1 MSAAVVSTRQEL
13 ESILASA
20 TPGLVPTMGALHD
33 GHLAL
38 IRRAVAENSATV
50 VSDFVNPTQFHDPGD
65 LARYPRD
72 LTRDAAL
79 AASTGVDIVFAPS
92 HETIYPAGFDTT
104 VEVGDLSRRWE
115 GERRP
120 GHFRGVATVVAILLG
135 LVRPGRAYFG
145 EKDYQQLQIIRQMHR
160 DLALPG
166 EIIGCPTV
174 RDADG
179 LALSSRNARLSRADR
194 SLALAIP
201 ASMAAVA
208 NAVASGERDVAR
220 LEEVGR
226 GVLASPGVAID
237 YLAIVDGATLD
248 PLTILTPGAR
258 LLVAAEVGGVRL
270 IDNVALEP
278 PELARQR

>member
-38 IRRAVAENSATV
+38 IRRAVAENAITV
-50 VSDFVNPTQFHDPGD
+50 VSVFVNPTQFHDPGD

-115 GERRP
+115 GEHRP

-201 ASMAAVA
+201 ATMAAVA
-208 NAVASGERDVAR
+208 NAVANGERDVAR

-248 PLTILTPGAR
+248 PLTTLTPGAR